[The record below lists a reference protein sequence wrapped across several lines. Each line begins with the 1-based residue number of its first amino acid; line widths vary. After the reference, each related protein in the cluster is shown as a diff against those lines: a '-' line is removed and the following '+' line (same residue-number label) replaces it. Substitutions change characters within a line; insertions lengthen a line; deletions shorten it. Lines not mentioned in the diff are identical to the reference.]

1 MRAFM
6 AGKIP
11 KSFIDELIIRT
22 DLVDLIDA
30 RVPLKRAGVN
40 YTARCPFHDEK
51 TPSFSVSREKQFYHC
66 FGCGASGNAIGF
78 LMDYERQ
85 SFVEAVETL
94 AEMAGLSM
102 PREAESHHAP
112 ADNHQDIYTLQQQAA
127 DYYALQ
133 LREHSEAQR
142 AVDYLKQR
150 GVSGEIAARYRLGY
164 APSGW
169 HNLPRSFS
177 TGILQV
183 AGLSISNEQGH
194 SYDRF
199 RNRIIFPIRDRR
211 GRVIGFGGRVIDA
224 ADSPKYLNSP
234 ETVVFKKGREVY
246 GLYELLAAVRKPER
260 ILVVE
265 GYMDVIALAQMGFPC
280 AVASLGTATSG
291 EHVQLLFRYAH
302 ELVFCFDG
310 DVAGQ
315 NAAWKAA
322 EASLPYL
329 RDDKHVRF
337 LSLPEQHDPDTLI
350 REEGLA
356 RFEQR
361 VKSALPF
368 SEYFFNQLGQKI
380 DATSIEGLANLAQM
394 ARPLLE
400 KMPLG
405 TFRDKML
412 ARLAE
417 KTRQEHKQSPR
428 SRRAGGIAR
437 TVSRTAPSTLRT
449 IVVMLLQ
456 NPRLFAL
463 IDAETRAML
472 DTHEKAGVL
481 LEKLASAWE
490 ANPAIQIG
498 GILEYFRGEPEEVQ
512 VRQLSVWDN
521 QLPAEKTEAVF
532 FDALRTFA
540 RNFRDERLSSLL
552 RKAKVIDLSDTERSE
567 MLKLLSQ
574 K

>member
-1 MRAFM
+1 M

-40 YTARCPFHDEK
+40 FTARCPFHDEK

-66 FGCGASGNAIGF
+66 FGCGANGNAISF

-94 AEMAGLSM
+94 ADMAGLSI
-102 PREAESHHAP
+102 PREAEGHHAP
-112 ADNHQDIYTLQQQAA
+112 ADNHQDIYALQQQAA
-127 DYYALQ
+127 DYYAQQ
-133 LREHSEAQR
+133 LREHAEAQR
-142 AVDYLKQR
+142 AVAYLKQR

-169 HNLPRSFS
+169 HNLPKSFAPEL
-177 TGILQV
+177 LQA
-183 AGLSISNEQGH
+183 AGLSVNNEQGH

-199 RNRIIFPIRDRR
+199 RNRIMFPIRDRR
-211 GRVIGFGGRVIDA
+211 GRVVGFGGRVIDA
-224 ADSPKYLNSP
+224 ADTPKYLNSP
-234 ETVVFKKGREVY
+234 ETAVFKKGREVY

-260 ILVVE
+260 ILIVE

-291 EHVQLLFRYAH
+291 DHVQLLFRYAR

-350 REEGLA
+350 REEGLE
-356 RFEQR
+356 RFER
-361 VKSALPF
+361 RIGSALPF
-368 SEYFFNQLGQKI
+368 SEYFFDHLGQKV
-380 DATSIEGLANLAQM
+380 DATSIEGLANLSQM
-394 ARPLLE
+394 AKPLLE
-400 KMPLG
+400 KIPAG
-405 TFRDKML
+405 AFKDGML
-412 ARLAE
+412 ARLAN
-417 KTRQEHKQSPR
+417 KTGQERKQALPR
-428 SRRAGGIAR
+428 PRRAGSVRPALGR
-437 TVSRTAPSTLRT
+437 TVPSTIRA

-456 NPRLFAL
+456 SPSFFAL
-463 IDAETRAML
+463 MDADTRVLLEA
-472 DTHEKAGVL
+472 HEKAGL
-481 LEKLASAWE
+481 LIKKLAHVWE
-490 ANPAIQIG
+490 GNPSIRLG
-498 GILEYFRGEPEEVQ
+498 GILEYFRGEPEEAQ
-512 VRQLSVWDN
+512 LRQLSTWDDPLLA
-521 QLPAEKTEAVF
+521 QKTEVDF
-532 FDALRTFA
+532 QDEIRTFV
-540 RNFRDERLSSLL
+540 RNLKEERLSSLL
-552 RKAKVIDLSDTERSE
+552 RKAKVLDLSDAERNE
-567 MLKLLSQ
+567 MLNLLSQ